1 MRSLNGSEVAEVG
14 IDTCAR
20 TRVGTREDTN
30 IIGITLD
37 HEGSHKRKNDV

>member
-14 IDTCAR
+14 SDTRA
-20 TRVGTREDTN
+20 GTREDTN
-30 IIGITLD
+30 IIWITLD